1 MPGGCCGDLA
11 VTRWDPL
18 PVPPNATL
26 APGDCRGKLT
36 ILESAG
42 LRDGRV
48 YWLCRCAC
56 GNLTVAREEKLV
68 IGRIVSCGCWRAD
81 ADVRRTARQ
90 QVAPERR
97 KAIAINGGTA
107 LALRRKVQALREKPG
122 GEVSAI
128 LLEQAA
134 KRKRH

>member
-1 MPGGCCGDLA
+1 M
-11 VTRWDPL
+11 TNWHPL
-18 PVPPNATL
+18 PIPPNATL
-26 APGDCRGKLT
+26 APGDCRGRLT
-36 ILESAG
+36 ILEPAG

-56 GNLTVAREEKLV
+56 GNLAVAREEKLT

-81 ADVRRTARQ
+81 SDVRRTARE
-90 QVAPERR
+90 QVEPAKR
-97 KAIAINGGTA
+97 KAIAAKGGMA

-122 GEVSAI
+122 GEVSAV

-134 KRKRH
+134 KRKRKGEAR